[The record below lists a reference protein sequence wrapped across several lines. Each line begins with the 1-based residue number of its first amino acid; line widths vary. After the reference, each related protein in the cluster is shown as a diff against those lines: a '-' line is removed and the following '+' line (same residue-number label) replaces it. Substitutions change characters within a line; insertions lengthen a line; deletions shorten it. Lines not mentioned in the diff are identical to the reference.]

1 MKKAFFLICL
11 TITFILFFSCTHK
24 IEPESADSVLLEV
37 VLKGKNY
44 DDLTLGIKDF
54 GLPQG
59 MNRVFYV
66 KGKKQNKNHWVFEIP
81 DSVNNRALSFKLLPI
96 PLDEKTKT
104 TSEITFRAIVGGDT
118 LSTESFIYDKNM
130 SLIEATFIRQ
140 SEYELPIGIID
151 NESGSEEVTIQSD
164 EFFVDLKNYPQTEL
178 EAAMHHIDFGIYHNK
193 ELNKD
198 KYEKDLA
205 RVLNLASKYSYS
217 KYLLAQLAYY
227 NVSYGDKDDLN
238 RIYRTFTNTQD
249 EEVSF
254 YNNILKK
261 YLEFNPQS
269 FSFENV
275 ELENS
280 LTGKKEK
287 IIANPDKYNLIVFSA
302 SWCKW
307 CHKAI
312 PLLKEIYEKK
322 REEIDLIYITIDEEK
337 YMDYWRKLLEK
348 ESIPWRSLSLLY
360 DEHGIA
366 KNYGLYGIPYMML
379 ISPDGEGQ
387 IFNVYTEEDKKEL
400 YKLLEAK

>member
-1 MKKAFFLICL
+1 MRKTLRFLS
-11 TITFILFFSCTHK
+11 FILTLLLAFSCGQKT
-24 IEPESADSVLLEV
+24 ETETTSDDVVLLE
-37 VLKGKNY
+37 LILEGKNY

-66 KGKKQNKNHWVFEIP
+66 KGKKQNKSHWVFEIP
-81 DSVNNRALSFKLLPI
+81 DSVNNRALSFKLIHKPF
-96 PLDEKTKT
+96 DDKSKVA
-104 TSEITFRAIVGGDT
+104 SEIIFKSIVKGDT
-118 LSTESFIYDKNM
+118 LSTDSFIYDKNM
-130 SLIEATFIRQ
+130 NLIEGSFIR
-140 SEYELPIGIID
+140 EYQYKLPENDGE
-151 NESGSEEVTIQSD
+151 NVEEITVHSD

-322 REEIDLIYITIDEEK
+322 HEEIDLVYITIDEEK

-387 IFNVYTEEDKKEL
+387 IFNVYTEEDKREL